1 MEEKVELVRSI
12 LAGCI
17 DNKITRVEDAVKF
30 IDNLFTNSDKDK
42 RELTTFSS
50 VHKAKGRE
58 WERVYLLGRNEY
70 MPSKRVLMQGNKEF
84 IKQQDN
90 LQYVAVTRVMK
101 ELIEIDVESKKKEGR
116 QRDEDFLSR

>member
-1 MEEKVELVRSI
+1 M
-12 LAGCI
+12 
-17 DNKITRVEDAVKF
+17 F
-30 IDNLFTNSDKDK
+30 Y
-42 RELTTFSS
+42 ELTTFSS

-84 IKQQDN
+84 IKQEDN
-90 LQYVAVTRVMK
+90 LQYVAVTRVMQ

-116 QRDEDFLSR
+116 QKEWE